1 MTRCIMNRV
10 SVKIDGVDYNIAG
23 EKPEA
28 EIVKVAKYIDNELKE
43 IFSKAPS
50 LTKINAAILMSVNVA
65 DKLFDARSE
74 NDQLKDKIEKLE
86 SSITN
91 TSEDLEKEFD
101 SVLEKLAQSDEML
114 AKVKSERDQLKLD
127 LEERDS
133 KIESIS
139 LAGASASDP
148 DTEKKIKSMQMQIKE
163 MENKVAVA
171 EAMATEFQNKA
182 YNIQLNYEEL
192 KNSIK

>member
-1 MTRCIMNRV
+1 MNRV

-139 LAGASASDP
+139 LAGASASDI
-148 DTEKKIKSMQMQIKE
+148 DSEKKIKSMQMQIKE

>member
-1 MTRCIMNRV
+1 MNRV

-23 EKPEA
+23 EKPET
-28 EIVKVAKYIDNELKE
+28 EIVKVAKYIDTELKS

-65 DKLFDARSE
+65 DQLFDARSE
-74 NDQLKDKIEKLE
+74 NDQLREKIEKLE
-86 SSITN
+86 SSFSN
-91 TSEDLEKEFD
+91 TSDDIEKEFD
-101 SVLEKLAQSDEML
+101 NVLEKLSQSDLLVASLTEE
-114 AKVKSERDQLKLD
+114 VGRLKAD
-127 LEERDS
+127 LEERNQ
-133 KIESIS
+133 KIESLEANSGQFQNDDAEKRIRS
-139 LAGASASDP
+139 L
-148 DTEKKIKSMQMQIKE
+148 QMQVKD

>member
-1 MTRCIMNRV
+1 MNRV

-50 LTKINAAILMSVNVA
+50 LTKINASILMSVNVA

-139 LAGASASDP
+139 LAGSSASDP
-148 DTEKKIKSMQMQIKE
+148 DIEKKIKSMQMQIKE

>member
-1 MTRCIMNRV
+1 MRRSAGVAIPQD
-10 SVKIDGVDYNIAG
+10 IDGVDYNIAG

-139 LAGASASDP
+139 LAGSSASDP
-148 DTEKKIKSMQMQIKE
+148 DIEKKIKSMQMQIKE

>member
-1 MTRCIMNRV
+1 MNRV
-10 SVKIDGVDYNIAG
+10 SVRIDGVDYNIAG

-139 LAGASASDP
+139 LAGSSASDP
-148 DTEKKIKSMQMQIKE
+148 DIEKKIKSMQMQIKE

-192 KNSIK
+192 KYSIK

>member
-139 LAGASASDP
+139 LAGASASDI
-148 DTEKKIKSMQMQIKE
+148 DSEKKIKSMQMQIKE

>member
-10 SVKIDGVDYNIAG
+10 SVRIDGVDYNIAG

-139 LAGASASDP
+139 LAGSSASDP
-148 DTEKKIKSMQMQIKE
+148 DIEKKIKSMQMQIKE

>member
-1 MTRCIMNRV
+1 MNRV
-10 SVKIDGVDYNIAG
+10 SVRIDGVDYNIAG

-139 LAGASASDP
+139 LAGSLVLGLVL
-148 DTEKKIKSMQMQIKE
+148 TILTGM
-163 MENKVAVA
+163 N
-171 EAMATEFQNKA
+171 
-182 YNIQLNYEEL
+182 
-192 KNSIK
+192 

>member
-1 MTRCIMNRV
+1 MNRV

-23 EKPEA
+23 EKPET
-28 EIVKVAKYIDNELKE
+28 EIVKVAKYIDTELKS

-65 DKLFDARSE
+65 DQLFDARSE
-74 NDQLKDKIEKLE
+74 NDQLREKIEKLE
-86 SSITN
+86 SSFSN
-91 TSEDLEKEFD
+91 TSDDIEKEFD
-101 SVLEKLAQSDEML
+101 NVLEKLSQSDLLVASLTEE
-114 AKVKSERDQLKLD
+114 VGRLKAD
-127 LEERDS
+127 LEERDQ
-133 KIESIS
+133 KIESLEANSGQFQNDDDEKGIRS
-139 LAGASASDP
+139 L
-148 DTEKKIKSMQMQIKE
+148 QMQVKD

>member
-148 DTEKKIKSMQMQIKE
+148 DIEKKIKSMQMQIKE

>member
-1 MTRCIMNRV
+1 MNRV

-139 LAGASASDP
+139 LAGASASNK
-148 DTEKKIKSMQMQIKE
+148 DTEKKIKSMQMQIKD

>member
-139 LAGASASDP
+139 LAGASASDI

>member
-1 MTRCIMNRV
+1 MNRV

-139 LAGASASDP
+139 LAGASASDI

>member
-1 MTRCIMNRV
+1 MNRV

-86 SSITN
+86 SSITK

-114 AKVKSERDQLKLD
+114 AKVKYERDQLKLD

-139 LAGASASDP
+139 LAGASASDI
-148 DTEKKIKSMQMQIKE
+148 DTEKKIKSMKMQIKE

>member
-1 MTRCIMNRV
+1 MNRV

-139 LAGASASDP
+139 LAGSSASGP
-148 DTEKKIKSMQMQIKE
+148 DIEKKIKSMQMQIKE

>member
-1 MTRCIMNRV
+1 MNRV

-139 LAGASASDP
+139 LAGSSASDP
-148 DTEKKIKSMQMQIKE
+148 DIEKKIKSMQMQIKE

-182 YNIQLNYEEL
+182 YNLSLIH
-192 KNSIK
+192 I